1 MEVHFSMIGKG
12 NSSLSIQVLTC
23 AKDELLL

>member
-1 MEVHFSMIGKG
+1 MKVHFSMIGKG
-12 NSSLSIQVLTC
+12 TPSLSIQALTC